1 MDRDQ
6 RSRRQKAGGPVQ
18 RPPKRGIESRLG
30 LTREPPRQARSP
42 IPDPVRRQARS
53 SAGTAQ
59 AQKGKSGRT
68 STANPQKPGYRA
80 DAPQNRRVTQAELLR
95 RRRRRTLISVL
106 MVGAV
111 LVVGVVL
118 SVNLLFKVGDFQLRN
133 WDGSQPAETGPYT
146 EQQILDVLGI
156 RAGDSLFGFSAAD
169 KSRTLENQL
178 PYLDEAQVEVRMPST
193 VIVRIRPA
201 VERFAVSYGS
211 GWLIISES
219 LKILRA
225 DAVQPDGL
233 CQLEAP
239 IPSDLDTTPGGHLT
253 LSAGTAQATAETA
266 LAGTAQNTLLSLLQE
281 LQANGL
287 LRDVT
292 YLALTDPTEINFLYQ
307 GRISV
312 KLGTANNLAYKV
324 RLAAAAI
331 TDPDKGLSAADRGT
345 LDVSYQFEN
354 GEVRAYFEPADPT
367 QEPEQSPK
375 PEEPEPSAQEPEDTQ
390 QQ

>member
-1 MDRDQ
+1 M
-6 RSRRQKAGGPVQ
+6 S
-18 RPPKRGIESRLG
+18 
-30 LTREPPRQARSP
+30 
-42 IPDPVRRQARS
+42 
-53 SAGTAQ
+53 
-59 AQKGKSGRT
+59 
-68 STANPQKPGYRA
+68 
-80 DAPQNRRVTQAELLR
+80 
-95 RRRRRTLISVL
+95 
-106 MVGAV
+106 
-111 LVVGVVL
+111 
-118 SVNLLFKVGDFQLRN
+118 
-133 WDGSQPAETGPYT
+133 
-146 EQQILDVLGI
+146 
-156 RAGDSLFGFSAAD
+156 
-169 KSRTLENQL
+169 
-178 PYLDEAQVEVRMPST
+178 
-193 VIVRIRPA
+193 
-201 VERFAVSYGS
+201 
-211 GWLIISES
+211 
-219 LKILRA
+219 
-225 DAVQPDGL
+225 
-233 CQLEAP
+233 
-239 IPSDLDTTPGGHLT
+239 
-253 LSAGTAQATAETA
+253 
-266 LAGTAQNTLLSLLQE
+266 LQE